1 VKLTK
6 RVVDAARY
14 AGIMGVAGMTPS
26 AEVAEPPPRART
38 AVTHTLS
45 PGEPTMTA
53 DIESLVLEHLRA
65 IRATQTDHGERLT
78 SIELNLATLGQQVG
92 ALTTAV
98 YSGKSD
104 LEGLR
109 RRVERIER
117 RVELTDG

>member
-1 VKLTK
+1 
-6 RVVDAARY
+6 
-14 AGIMGVAGMTPS
+14 
-26 AEVAEPPPRART
+26 
-38 AVTHTLS
+38 
-45 PGEPTMTA
+45 MTA

-117 RVELTDG
+117 RLELTDG